1 MSKYEAVIGLEVHVE
16 LRTEKKIFC
25 HCKNEFGAEPNTN
38 ICPVCIALPGAL
50 PARAPL
56 HPAPVPGG
64 HTPRRGECA

>member
-38 ICPVCIALPGAL
+38 ICPVCIALP
-50 PARAPL
+50 
-56 HPAPVPGG
+56 
-64 HTPRRGECA
+64 